1 MPVFCRRGFLKTN
14 PAGFKG
20 QCLTEIVCCVTVHL
34 TEGGILAG
42 KRR

>member
-1 MPVFCRRGFLKTN
+1 MFVFCRQGFLKTD

-20 QCLTEIVCCVTVHL
+20 QCLTEIVYCVTVRL
-34 TEGGILAG
+34 TKGRILAG